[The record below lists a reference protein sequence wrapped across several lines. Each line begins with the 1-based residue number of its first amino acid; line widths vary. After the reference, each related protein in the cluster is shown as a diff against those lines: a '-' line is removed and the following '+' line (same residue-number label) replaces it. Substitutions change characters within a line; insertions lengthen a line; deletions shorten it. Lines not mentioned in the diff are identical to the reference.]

1 MRHPFQRASNEKDT
15 VRTPFQV
22 ILVRFIEAYSDGGE
36 RMSGRKLSN
45 LLGKSANHIS
55 QMLNDG
61 FVPSGPAIVDMASVL
76 KLSESER
83 DGLIRAAMETK
94 ASQRSRDNF
103 WINETWRM
111 LAESDAEKERLVSFL
126 AEQGLLDGF
135 LAWSDNRPKR
145 KEGSRNR

>member
-1 MRHPFQRASNEKDT
+1 MRHPFQRASNDKDT

-22 ILVRFIEAYSDGGE
+22 TLVRFIETYSDEGE

-76 KLSESER
+76 KLTSSER

-111 LAESDAEKERLVSFL
+111 LAESDAEKERLVGFL